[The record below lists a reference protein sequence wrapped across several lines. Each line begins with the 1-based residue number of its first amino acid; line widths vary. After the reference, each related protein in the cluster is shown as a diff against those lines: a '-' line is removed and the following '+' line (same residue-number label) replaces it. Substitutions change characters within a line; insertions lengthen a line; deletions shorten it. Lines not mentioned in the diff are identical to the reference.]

1 MGTSLVNATN
11 INIGTTGK
19 STTTINGTLTS
30 TGTQTNTGLI
40 NANGGLTIGGAYGI
54 SLTTSTGYTP
64 SSTQLGGITNVLTG
78 VGTYSIGTINTA
90 TQITTFSMPVGTY
103 IVYWSGLCTSAST
116 YYTMGL
122 NLGSPSITQKYS
134 CAVLCNNA
142 AVSNANP
149 KINMSAIVQNSV
161 SEQWYLSHQASVIG
175 TNYVSNVF
183 LYYVRIA

>member
-1 MGTSLVNATN
+1 MSETYSLILN
-11 INIGTTGK
+11 
-19 STTTINGTLTS
+19 SQNGTNKLS
-30 TGTQTNTGLI
+30 
-40 NANGGLTIGGAYGI
+40 GG
-54 SLTTSTGYTP
+54 SLTTYYQYYVNWDSVLPKKY
-64 SSTQLGGITNVLTG
+64 QNFNVSFTLKS
-78 VGTYSIGTINTA
+78 VNTA

-116 YYTMGL
+116 YYTMSL
-122 NLGSPSITQKYS
+122 NLGSPTITQKNS

-149 KINMSAIVQNSV
+149 KINMSAIVQNSNT
-161 SEQWYLSHQASVIG
+161 EQWYLSHQASVIG